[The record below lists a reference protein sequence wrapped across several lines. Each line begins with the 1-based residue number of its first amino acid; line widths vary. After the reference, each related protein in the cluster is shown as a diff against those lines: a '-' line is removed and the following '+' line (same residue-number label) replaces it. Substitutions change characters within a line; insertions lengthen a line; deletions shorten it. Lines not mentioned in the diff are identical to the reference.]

1 MLELELVLSR
11 FCFSYRFGIIG
22 MVACVVMQY
31 IRTGILASTSDWSL
45 LVNPS
50 KDHNILNLYQ
60 AWWLPPVVLLIGVL
74 IGVWMAH
81 SVAMTG
87 MPQMVGLLNAF
98 GGLAAALEGIALYFS
113 PK

>member
-1 MLELELVLSR
+1 MLV
-11 FCFSYRFGIIG
+11 
-22 MVACVVMQY
+22 
-31 IRTGILASTSDWSL
+31 
-45 LVNPS
+45 
-50 KDHNILNLYQ
+50 
-60 AWWLPPVVLLIGVL
+60 
-74 IGVWMAH
+74 AH

>member
-1 MLELELVLSR
+1 
-11 FCFSYRFGIIG
+11 

-31 IRTGILASTSDWSL
+31 LRTGILASTADWSHL
-45 LVNPS
+45 EGYS
-50 KDHNILNLYQ
+50 DHKLNLYQ
-60 AWWLPPVVLLIGVL
+60 SWWLPPVVLLIGVL
-74 IGVWMAH
+74 VGVWMAH

-113 PK
+113 PKSLLLHISDS

>member
-1 MLELELVLSR
+1 
-11 FCFSYRFGIIG
+11 
-22 MVACVVMQY
+22 MVACIVMQY
-31 IRTGILASTSDWSL
+31 IRTGILANTSDWSL

-50 KDHNILNLYQ
+50 ENGNILNLYQ
-60 AWWLPPVVLLIGVL
+60 AWWLPPVVIIIGLL
-74 IGVWMAH
+74 IGVWMAR